1 MDARTFP
8 MYMTSSIPVESWR
21 VEGNATSNS
30 QSRSSSERTEREAP
44 RRVVRSIS
52 RREERPRWF
61 SDILSRWLAV
71 PVVGRGG
78 EVGTP
83 VVPDCTLLRSGGAR
97 GSSGEPS
104 NQSWISHHRPENVI
118 FGPTPSAPPA
128 LARSLSLSLSL
139 SLPLTIRHKRKVSRP
154 SVPSA
159 GLVHFRIFLSRV
171 LTRTPMVYQP
181 PLLNTSRSYRRI
193 HDFYSSRLEIFFVFV
208 NQFIYSYWTSA
219 HARESSGYTT
229 GLWHNVSHSCYWS
242 VQRSRTHVFRFN
254 RYREYKN
261 KGCEGV
267 DKLSWLSS

>member
-139 SLPLTIRHKRKVSRP
+139 SP
-154 SVPSA
+154 
-159 GLVHFRIFLSRV
+159 FN
-171 LTRTPMVYQP
+171 Y
-181 PLLNTSRSYRRI
+181 TSQTKSEPTERSER
-193 HDFYSSRLEIFFVFV
+193 
-208 NQFIYSYWTSA
+208 
-219 HARESSGYTT
+219 
-229 GLWHNVSHSCYWS
+229 
-242 VQRSRTHVFRFN
+242 RSRTLSYFSVSSSDPYPDGVPTTTTQHFTLLPTDSRFLLVSTWN
-254 RYREYKN
+254 FF
-261 KGCEGV
+261 CFC
-267 DKLSWLSS
+267 